1 MDATNRHP
9 IQLLHDIEQRS
20 IHIAKGL
27 PQRETLKEHWSG
39 IAFRI
44 GEFNFVAPL
53 DQVNE
58 ILHYPLLTTFPGTK
72 SWVKGIA
79 NIRGSLVPVMDLSAF
94 LGKKH
99 IGVNNQSRIMV
110 IQRDS
115 ITVGLLIDEVQGLKH
130 FDEAEKTTSVTRFDD
145 VLRDYVQGAFR
156 QQSDQQ
162 TDEYLVFNLD
172 SLAYHPDF
180 YKVAV

>member
-1 MDATNRHP
+1 MANNNKHP
-9 IQLLHDIEQRS
+9 IELLHDIEQLS
-20 IHIAKGL
+20 IRIAKGL
-27 PQRETLKEHWSG
+27 PQREDIKELWSG

-44 GEFNFVAPL
+44 GEFQFVAPL

-58 ILHYPLLTTFPGTK
+58 VLHYPALTTFPGTK

-79 NIRGSLVPVMDLSAF
+79 NIRGSLVPVMDLSAY

-99 IGVNNQSRIMV
+99 IGINNQSRIMV
-110 IQRDS
+110 INRDN

-130 FDEAEKTTSVTRFDD
+130 FDEAEKTTSVTKFDEA
-145 VLRDYVQGAFR
+145 LKDYVQGAFR
-156 QQSDQQ
+156 QQK
-162 TDEYLVFNLD
+162 DEFLVFNLD
-172 SLAYHPDF
+172 ALAYHPEF